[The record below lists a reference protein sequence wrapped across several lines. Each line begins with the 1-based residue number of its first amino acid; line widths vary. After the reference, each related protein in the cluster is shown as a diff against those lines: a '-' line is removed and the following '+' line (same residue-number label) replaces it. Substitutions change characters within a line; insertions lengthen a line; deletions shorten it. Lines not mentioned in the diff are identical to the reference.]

1 MSEQPS
7 LAKCQDPLRCDREGL
22 TGYEAHTNICHQSL
36 LAYHTRVMG
45 SESGVSAYAPSDTPC
60 RRFSGARLPGTPCDN
75 PATGSISGPLMPGLS
90 ECDMLVTL
98 RNILPTRHRGA
109 CVERHWDLSNDAS
122 RSPTPTPSSPFHD
135 ILNLTQQL
143 TPSKSPNTL
152 RRLRRQLQLQA
163 NDVQQ
168 EHVNLK
174 RRAVDAE
181 HQNDTSRRPRKTR
194 RRGDR
199 ARDVDDPDLNAQA
212 VEARIRQAGRSF
224 ALQKA
229 LFVADDDVFDTKLAD
244 DFDFNREFASSQN
257 ERQAQIRDILAMLP
271 DTSRLDNFGTR
282 LGYKPGTTDSAPSW
296 PRWAVPI
303 LYDRWEGVVDVDH
316 LFRGEMSI
324 MVFVSVVR
332 GPKGAE
338 GLFEGLSKLS
348 QARCLERI
356 HKIKRATPCVIS
368 IGSILTIWL
377 FSPDT
382 QLLRVGDETKI
393 NYARRHRHYVRRIR
407 EGLRDKKTW
416 AINLLKYWDSIVF
429 PNADKAGEHDTMEC
443 EEPED
448 DDDLDDIFDHAP
460 SAGGRT
466 AMSPSREDADMD
478 DDDEQRR
485 DGNRTDQ
492 RALSCSLS
500 PPQRLHA
507 ASGSSRHAPR
517 AQPGRSSQVMSR
529 TDSLPNR
536 YQSFPTHRPQGQERS
551 VLGNDWNI
559 HDPVVILADGAK

>member
-1 MSEQPS
+1 MSQ
-7 LAKCQDPLRCDREGL
+7 
-22 TGYEAHTNICHQSL
+22 
-36 LAYHTRVMG
+36 
-45 SESGVSAYAPSDTPC
+45 
-60 RRFSGARLPGTPCDN
+60 
-75 PATGSISGPLMPGLS
+75 
-90 ECDMLVTL
+90 
-98 RNILPTRHRGA
+98 
-109 CVERHWDLSNDAS
+109 AS

-143 TPSKSPNTL
+143 TPSKSPHTL
-152 RRLRRQLQLQA
+152 CRIRRQLQLQA
-163 NDVQQ
+163 NDAQQ

-181 HQNDTSRRPRKTR
+181 HQNDATRKPKKRR

-199 ARDVDDPDLNAQA
+199 ARDVDDPELNAQA
-212 VEARIRQAGRSF
+212 VEARIRQAGRGF

-229 LFVADDDVFDTKLAD
+229 LFVTDDNVFDTKLAD
-244 DFDFNREFASSQN
+244 DFDFDREFASSQN

-271 DTSRLDNFGTR
+271 DSVRPKISQEWVQDSFLDGMQGQRSSIHHRLRTQALPFLVEDVKALATSASRLDNFGKR
-282 LGYKPGTTDSAPSW
+282 LGYKPGTADSAPSW
-296 PRWAVPI
+296 SRWAVPI

-316 LFRGEMSI
+316 LFRGEMPI

-338 GLFEGLSKLS
+338 GLFDGLSKLP

-393 NYARRHRHYVRRIR
+393 DYARRHQHYVRRIR
-407 EGLRDKKTW
+407 EGLRDKKAW
-416 AINLLKYWDSIVF
+416 AVNLLKYWDSIVF
-429 PNADKAGEHDTMEC
+429 PNADQSREHDTVGY
-443 EEPED
+443 EEPDD
-448 DDDLDDIFDHAP
+448 DDDLDDIFDQAP
-460 SAGGRT
+460 SAGDAR
-466 AMSPSREDADMD
+466 SSREDGDMD

-485 DGNRTDQ
+485 EDNRTIQ
-492 RALSCSLS
+492 RASSSSPS
-500 PPQRLHA
+500 PPQRSQA

-517 AQPGRSSQVMSR
+517 AQPARSSQVVPSTGAQSSSQPR
-529 TDSLPNR
+529 TE
-536 YQSFPTHRPQGQERS
+536 SFGDYRVR
-551 VLGNDWNI
+551 
-559 HDPVVILADGAK
+559 